1 MGVSQISVFLESRT
15 GHLARILDA
24 FEAVQVNVRGFSA
37 SDTGDYGIAR
47 FVVDKPEAALSI
59 LAERGVA
66 CASTEVLC
74 LRLVDVPG
82 ELARIVGIL
91 SRLDLNITY
100 CYSLASTYVVM
111 HLDDIE
117 AAEQMLAR
125 ESVELVTQKDIA
137 AFAFEGKEG

>member
-24 FEAVQVNVRGFSA
+24 FEAAQVNVRGFSA

-47 FVVDKPEAALSI
+47 FVVDKPEAALDV

-66 CASTEVLC
+66 CVSAEVLC
-74 LRLVDVPG
+74 LRLADVPG

-91 SRLDLNITY
+91 SRLGLNITY
-100 CYSLASTYVVM
+100 CYSLVSTYVIM

-117 AAEQMLAR
+117 TAEQMLAR
-125 ESVELVTQKDIA
+125 ESVELVTQEDIA
-137 AFAFEGKEG
+137 AFSFEGKER